1 VQTRSFAGFGPVNVA
16 QGAKAKL
23 KKQKSRDFVRNQSK
37 CFEGIEFLNDV
48 FEKNLMKKKIRA
60 TG

>member
-1 VQTRSFAGFGPVNVA
+1 VNVA